1 MSIKVGY
8 VPGWLPLNLFPPKYS
23 SHKILLTI
31 KQLTEHFST
40 PLHFAEAHGFFTSR
54 SLSITLIPFPSGTG
68 HMVKSLSS
76 GEISIAIGLTEG
88 WISAIA
94 NGNSNFKIAGKYVAT
109 PLCWAISTGTQ
120 QGVDHVEKLAGGKL
134 GVSRIGS
141 GSYVMG
147 FVLAQANGWLKE
159 GKEPFE
165 FVVLDDFKGLR
176 DGVNSGKAD
185 GFMWEYYTSK
195 RYYDSNEIKNVG
207 EIYTPWPSWHIV
219 SSNNLPPAAVGPFLE
234 AVNEGIAYFNTHK
247 DEAVGY
253 ISTHLDYSKEDAQE
267 WLGTVEFA
275 SDVRKVDEKDIN
287 ETLKVLREAG
297 VVRDSKVSYQDV
309 VLNL

>member
-1 MSIKVGY
+1 MGIKIGY
-8 VPGWLPLNLFPPKYS
+8 VP
-23 SHKILLTI
+23 
-31 KQLTEHFST
+31 EHFST
-40 PLHFAEAHGFFTSR
+40 PLHFAEAHGFFASR
-54 SLSITLIPFPSGTG
+54 SLSVTLIPFPSGTG

-94 NGNSNFKIAGKYVAT
+94 NGNSDFKIAGKYVAT

-120 QGVDHVEKLAGGKL
+120 QGIDDVEKLAGGKL

-147 FVLAQANGWLKE
+147 FVLAQAHGWLRE

-165 FVVLDDFKGLR
+165 FVILDDFKGLR

-185 GFMWEYYTSK
+185 AFMWEHYTSK
-195 RYYDSNEIKNVG
+195 KYYDSNEVKKLG

-219 SSNNLPPAAVGPFLE
+219 ASNSLPTATVSLFLE
-234 AVNEGIAYFNTHK
+234 AVNEGIAYFSDHE
-247 DEAVGY
+247 DEAVEY
-253 ISTHLDYSKEDAQE
+253 ISAHLDYSKEDARE
-267 WLGTVEFA
+267 WLGTVKFA
-275 SDVRKVDEKDIN
+275 SDVREVDENDLNK
-287 ETLKVLREAG
+287 TLDVLREAG
-297 VVRDSKVSYQDV
+297 VVKDSKVSCQDV

>member
-1 MSIKVGY
+1 MCIKVGY
-8 VPGWLPLNLFPPKYS
+8 VP
-23 SHKILLTI
+23 
-31 KQLTEHFST
+31 EHFST

-54 SLSITLIPFPSGTG
+54 SLPITLIPFPSGTG
-68 HMVKSLSS
+68 HMIKSLSS

-88 WISAIA
+88 WVSAIA
-94 NGNSNFKIAGKYVAT
+94 NGNSDFKIAGKYVAT

-120 QGVDHVEKLAGGKL
+120 QGIDRVEKLVGGKL

-147 FVLAQANGWLKE
+147 FVLAQVNGWLKE
-159 GKEPFE
+159 GEEPFE
-165 FVVLDDFKGLR
+165 FVILDDFKGLR

-185 GFMWEYYTSK
+185 AFMWEYYTSK
-195 RYYDSNEIKNVG
+195 KYYDSNEIKKLG

-219 SSNNLPPAAVGPFLE
+219 ASNNLPITTVGPFLE

-247 DEAVGY
+247 DEAVEY

-275 SDVRKVDEKDIN
+275 DDVRKIDENAIN
-287 ETLKVLREAG
+287 DTLKVLREAG
-297 VVRDSKVSYQDV
+297 VVKDSNVSYQEV
-309 VLNL
+309 VLSLS